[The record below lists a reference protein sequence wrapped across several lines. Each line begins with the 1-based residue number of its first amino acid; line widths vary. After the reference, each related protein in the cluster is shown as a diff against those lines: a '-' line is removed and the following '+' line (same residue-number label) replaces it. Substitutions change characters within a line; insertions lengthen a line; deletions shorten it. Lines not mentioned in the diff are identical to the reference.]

1 MIKGLYTAA
10 SGMMLSMAKQDVIA
24 NNLANV
30 NSSGYKKD
38 TAAAKAFPEMLIS
51 RLKEKDSPRV
61 IGALGTGACVA
72 GIYTDY
78 SQGTLKKTEN
88 SYDMAIDG
96 AGFFVLS
103 LPDGQEGFTRS
114 GNFKLDMEGMLVNNQ
129 GYPVLDIDDNYIY
142 IEGEDFS
149 VDERGII
156 SVNGEEITQLK
167 IVAFADIN
175 SLSKRGD
182 NIYTAAAGYVND
194 NNSRIRQ
201 GYLEESNVNAVK
213 EMVDL
218 ITVTRSYE
226 SLQKIVQAEDE
237 TVKTAIDQVGSV

>member
-61 IGALGTGACVA
+61 IGALGTGACMA

-114 GNFKLDMEGMLVNNQ
+114 GNFKLNSEGMLVSNQ
-129 GYPVLDIDDNYIY
+129 GYPVLDIDDNIIY
-142 IEGEDFS
+142 IEGEDFA

-156 SVNGEEITQLK
+156 SVDGEEITRLK
-167 IVAFADIN
+167 VVAFADIN

-182 NIYTAAAGYVND
+182 NIYTALGYAAD

-218 ITVTRSYE
+218 ITVNRSYE
-226 SLQKIVQAEDE
+226 SLQKIIQAEDE